1 MKVAVSSYKSK
12 SLQRSTRMIYIV
24 IILCLLAVAL
34 AEPEANPQVL
44 AGHPLHYSHPYG
56 FPLIHN
62 QGLPLTYSNRFP
74 LTYGHDLPL
83 TYSNR
88 FPLHYNHGL
97 GYPFGPNFYPR
108 GVPAAAKE

>member
-1 MKVAVSSYKSK
+1 MKV
-12 SLQRSTRMIYIV
+12 TIF
-24 IILCLLAVAL
+24 LCLLAVTL
-34 AEPEANPQVL
+34 AEPEPNPQVL
-44 AGHPLHYSHPYG
+44 AGHPLHYNHPYG

-62 QGLPLTYSNRFP
+62 LGLPLTYSHRFP

-88 FPLHYNHGL
+88 FPLPYNQGL

-108 GVPAAAKE
+108 GLPAAADTGAQD